1 VAWARP
7 ILIGTP
13 FLGKS
18 ISILKDTCQRAD
30 SHSVH
35 WTLSQL
41 SPYASSLSF
50 WRKLSVF
57 NSLIRISIALQC
69 GIRIAPSGLRK
80 ENLLEGNHMRRL
92 LPCLSTIIL
101 VVLPLITD
109 VASASDQTKD
119 DDRLRNCG
127 TVLKEILD
135 VPDNI
140 PQDLLDKADCVVVFP
155 SVLKA
160 AFIVGGSYGRGAMS
174 CRRGEDFRGPWGAP
188 TMMALEGGSFGF
200 QIGGQATDFVLL
212 VMNESG
218 ARGILASKVKLG
230 GDASV
235 AAGPVGRD
243 ASADTDATLRSEIL
257 SYSRARGLF
266 AGVSLEGSTIRPDNG
281 DNRRVYGRKIPA
293 REIVLSGTVA
303 VPPAAEQMTS
313 TLDARTP
320 KHRP

>member
-1 VAWARP
+1 M
-7 ILIGTP
+7 
-13 FLGKS
+13 
-18 ISILKDTCQRAD
+18 
-30 SHSVH
+30 
-35 WTLSQL
+35 
-41 SPYASSLSF
+41 
-50 WRKLSVF
+50 RKMMS
-57 NSLIRISIALQC
+57 
-69 GIRIAPSGLRK
+69 
-80 ENLLEGNHMRRL
+80 
-92 LPCLSTIIL
+92 CLSSIVL
-101 VVLPLITD
+101 VVLPLLAGM
-109 VASASDQTKD
+109 ASASDQTKD
-119 DDRLRNCG
+119 DERLRNSG

-135 VPDNI
+135 VPDSI

-174 CRRGEDFRGPWGAP
+174 CRKGENFRGSWGAP

-230 GDASV
+230 ADASV

-243 ASADTDATLRSEIL
+243 ASADTDATLRAEIL

-281 DNRRVYGRKIPA
+281 DNRHVYDKNIPA
-293 REIVLSGTVA
+293 RDIVLAGAVA
-303 VPPAAEQMTS
+303 PPPAAEELIS
-313 TLDARTP
+313 TLDAKTP

>member
-1 VAWARP
+1 MRK
-7 ILIGTP
+7 L
-13 FLGKS
+13 LS
-18 ISILKDTCQRAD
+18 CLSSIL
-30 SHSVH
+30 
-35 WTLSQL
+35 
-41 SPYASSLSF
+41 F
-50 WRKLSVF
+50 
-57 NSLIRISIALQC
+57 
-69 GIRIAPSGLRK
+69 
-80 ENLLEGNHMRRL
+80 
-92 LPCLSTIIL
+92 
-101 VVLPLITD
+101 VLTPLFAG
-109 VASASDQTKD
+109 VASAADETKD

-135 VPDNI
+135 IPDDI

-174 CRRGEDFRGPWGAP
+174 CRQGDDFKGPWGAP

-200 QIGGQATDFVLL
+200 QIGGQATDFILL
-212 VMNESG
+212 VMNERG

-243 ASADTDATLRSEIL
+243 SSAETDATLRSEIL

-281 DNRRVYGRKIPA
+281 DNRRVYGRKISA
-293 REIVLSGTVA
+293 KEIVLSGA
-303 VPPAAEQMTS
+303 VPTPEAARQLIS

-320 KHRP
+320 RHKQ

>member
-1 VAWARP
+1 M
-7 ILIGTP
+7 
-13 FLGKS
+13 
-18 ISILKDTCQRAD
+18 
-30 SHSVH
+30 
-35 WTLSQL
+35 
-41 SPYASSLSF
+41 
-50 WRKLSVF
+50 RK
-57 NSLIRISIALQC
+57 
-69 GIRIAPSGLRK
+69 
-80 ENLLEGNHMRRL
+80 L

-101 VVLPLITD
+101 AVLPLITD
-109 VASASDQTKD
+109 VASASGQNKD
-119 DDRLRNCG
+119 DDRLRNSG

-140 PQDLLDKADCVVVFP
+140 PQNLLDKADCVVVFP

-174 CRRGEDFRGPWGAP
+174 CRKGEDFRGAWGAP

-200 QIGGQATDFVLL
+200 QIGGEATDFVLL
-212 VMNESG
+212 VMNERG

-281 DNRRVYGRKIPA
+281 DNRRVYGRKVPA

-303 VPPAAEQMTS
+303 VPPAAEQLIS